1 MRSIENVTRLARLI
15 SSHERISLGH
25 FPTALEP
32 LKRFGEWLGGP
43 SVWVKRDD
51 ASGMGQGGNKVR
63 ALEFVLPEALAAG
76 ADILL
81 TAGVVQSNSV
91 RQVAAAAAKAGL
103 DCHFAMIT
111 DRVDRTDTDY
121 AQTGNIFLD
130 HLYGATHEIV
140 SIRDDRTSM
149 LERIAARLR
158 AEGRKPYI
166 VPYGCANRLGGVGY
180 LNAATEIATQA
191 EALGVSVT
199 HLVHAS
205 GTGGTQ
211 AGLIVGFAALGLPI
225 EVIGID
231 IDADPTGVRQR
242 VTRILRELAEDV
254 GLAPGPLEDRIIIED
269 GFSAGAYGHADAPTV
284 NAMAIAARLEAL
296 TLDPVYSA
304 KALAALIGLSKA
316 GRFQPSDNVVFLHT
330 GGTPAIYAYRSLF
343 GFGCRDDV
351 LVETA

>member
-1 MRSIENVTRLARLI
+1 MENTTDAGGLARLI
-15 SSHERISLGH
+15 SSHQRMSLGH

-32 LKRFGEWLGGP
+32 LNRLGEWLGGP

-81 TAGVVQSNSV
+81 TSGVVQSNSV

-111 DRVDRTDTDY
+111 DRVDRTDSDY

-130 HLYGATHEIV
+130 HLYGATHEIISV
-140 SIRDDRTSM
+140 RDDRTAV
-149 LERIAARLR
+149 LERIAARMR

-166 VPYGCANRLGGVGY
+166 VPYGCANRLGGIGY
-180 LNAATEIATQA
+180 LNAAAEIATQA
-191 EALGVSVT
+191 EALGVTVT
-199 HLVHAS
+199 HIVHAS

-211 AGLIVGFAALGLPI
+211 AGLIAGFAALGLPVD
-225 EVIGID
+225 VIGID
-231 IDADPTGVRQR
+231 VDADPAGVRGR
-242 VTRILRELAEDV
+242 VTRILRELADEVD
-254 GLAPGPLEDRIIIED
+254 LEPEPLEDKIIIES
-269 GFSAGAYGHADAPTV
+269 GFSAGAYGQADERTV
-284 NAMAIAARLEAL
+284 KAMAIAARLEAL
-296 TLDPVYSA
+296 MVDPVYSG
-304 KALAALIGLSKA
+304 KGLAGLIGLSKA
-316 GRFQPSDNVVFLHT
+316 GRFKPSDNVVFLHT

-343 GFGCRDDV
+343 GYGSRDD
-351 LVETA
+351 